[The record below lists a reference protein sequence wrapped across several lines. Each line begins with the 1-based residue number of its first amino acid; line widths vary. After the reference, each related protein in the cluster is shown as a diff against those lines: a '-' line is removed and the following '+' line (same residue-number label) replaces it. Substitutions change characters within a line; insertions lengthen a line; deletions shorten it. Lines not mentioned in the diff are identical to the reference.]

1 MSPLLACT
9 QLTQVYRVGD
19 SEVIALQGLDL
30 RVDEAEMLGVVGASG
45 SGKSTLMQVLS
56 GLLRPA
62 GGKVLFDG
70 MDLGTASRRELDE
83 YRRSS
88 VGFVRQDA
96 ADNLVPYLT
105 ALQNVAVQLELR
117 GESKARARAHDAL
130 ELVGLADRANNRPV
144 ELSGG
149 EQQRAALAA
158 ALVHGPRLLLADE
171 PTGALDTQSTEA
183 MFELMRQVGRE
194 SNLTQIIVSHDTEI
208 ARHVDRVVALRDGRV
223 GAEQRWLGDA
233 DSSKQID
240 EVLVIDTI
248 GRLQLTD
255 EQRAALGN
263 VDRVYADIDGDAIA
277 IRPADSGNDR

>member
-1 MSPLLACT
+1 
-9 QLTQVYRVGD
+9 
-19 SEVIALQGLDL
+19 
-30 RVDEAEMLGVVGASG
+30 
-45 SGKSTLMQVLS
+45 
-56 GLLRPA
+56 
-62 GGKVLFDG
+62 
-70 MDLGTASRRELDE
+70 
-83 YRRSS
+83 
-88 VGFVRQDA
+88 
-96 ADNLVPYLT
+96 
-105 ALQNVAVQLELR
+105 
-117 GESKARARAHDAL
+117 
-130 ELVGLADRANNRPV
+130 
-144 ELSGG
+144 
-149 EQQRAALAA
+149 
-158 ALVHGPRLLLADE
+158 
-171 PTGALDTQSTEA
+171 

-277 IRPADSGNDR
+277 IRPADSGSDR

>member
-277 IRPADSGNDR
+277 IRPADSGSDR

>member
-105 ALQNVAVQLELR
+105 ALQTWRCSLSCGVSRKPEHEHTMPLSWSGSPTGPTIDRSSFRVVNSSGPRWLQR
-117 GESKARARAHDAL
+117 WCM
-130 ELVGLADRANNRPV
+130 DRAFCWPMNRRGHSTPRAPRRC
-144 ELSGG
+144 LS
-149 EQQRAALAA
+149 
-158 ALVHGPRLLLADE
+158 
-171 PTGALDTQSTEA
+171 
-183 MFELMRQVGRE
+183 
-194 SNLTQIIVSHDTEI
+194 
-208 ARHVDRVVALRDGRV
+208 
-223 GAEQRWLGDA
+223 
-233 DSSKQID
+233 
-240 EVLVIDTI
+240 
-248 GRLQLTD
+248 
-255 EQRAALGN
+255 
-263 VDRVYADIDGDAIA
+263 
-277 IRPADSGNDR
+277 